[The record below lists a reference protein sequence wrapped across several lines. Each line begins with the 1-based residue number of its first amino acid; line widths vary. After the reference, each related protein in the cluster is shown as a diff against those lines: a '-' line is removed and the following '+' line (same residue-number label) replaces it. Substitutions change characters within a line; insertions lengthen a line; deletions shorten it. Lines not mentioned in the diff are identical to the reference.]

1 MRRDDVPALEC
12 LFPIGAMCVV
22 PFRPQPGRASVPQGI
37 PVSEQDR
44 PPRMPLNRAGPQIVV
59 NGPRR
64 IRATM
69 HLHGSLR
76 NGTQAQFWLM
86 SGDLSKIRAIAM
98 GKRNA

>member
-1 MRRDDVPALEC
+1 
-12 LFPIGAMCVV
+12 
-22 PFRPQPGRASVPQGI
+22 
-37 PVSEQDR
+37 
-44 PPRMPLNRAGPQIVV
+44 MPLNRAGPQIVV

-76 NGTQAQFWLM
+76 NGTQVQFWLM
-86 SGDLSKIRAIAM
+86 SWDLSKIRAIAM